1 MIFDEFRKIQV
12 LNPFISTNIRENS
25 CRTEI
30 LVILFLVR
38 ALSIDGTL
46 SCHLIALQ
54 VLVVGGDLID
64 HSAVRQQLDD
74 TVGGSLY
81 NLVVT
86 GGEQQHARE
95 LDESEAFRDLG
106 WRI

>member
-1 MIFDEFRKIQV
+1 MTF
-12 LNPFISTNIRENS
+12 
-25 CRTEI
+25 
-30 LVILFLVR
+30 
-38 ALSIDGTL
+38 

-95 LDESEAFRDLG
+95 LDETVVQGCLKKTKCPNRRNVIANPMSLS
-106 WRI
+106 